1 MPGFYAQLFR
11 PSAMTASITVN
22 SFSPSASESI
32 TALRCDL
39 EYTVHADTH
48 FCFNLQAANCGGQV
62 VLDEALTVNPAD
74 GLEFFEDP
82 HTANRFFRCNASSG
96 VLKVRYDARVQLS
109 RPPVDQTLM
118 ECAVADLPHEVL
130 HCLMP
135 TRYCESDVMSR
146 AAQHLFGQIPRGYQR
161 VAYICQWI
169 RENIA
174 YQLGVSTAT
183 TSAKDVYLQR
193 AGVCRDFSHLA
204 ITFCRALNIPARL
217 VVGYVHFQEPPQ
229 DFHAVF
235 EAWLGGQWVMFDP
248 TALAPVERVV
258 RVGTGRDAKDTAFAT
273 LFGPVNMRY
282 MHIQVNHDGT
292 PPLEHPDPAQATLAM
307 T

>member
-1 MPGFYAQLFR
+1 M
-11 PSAMTASITVN
+11 
-22 SFSPSASESI
+22 SPAPI

-39 EYTVHADTH
+39 EYSINANAH
-48 FCFNLQAANCGGQV
+48 FCFNIQAARGGGQRV
-62 VLDEALTVNPAD
+62 IEESLEVSAD
-74 GLEFFEDP
+74 VRVQEFEDP
-82 HTANRFFRCNASSG
+82 NNGNRFFRCDAG
-96 VLKVRYDARVQLS
+96 AGILKVRYDARVEMLRKS
-109 RPPVDQTLM
+109 ADHSLL
-118 ECAVADLPHEVL
+118 ESAVGDLPHEVL

-146 AAQHLFGQIPRGYQR
+146 ATQHIFGQVPQGYQR
-161 VAYICQWI
+161 VDHICQWI
-169 RENIA
+169 RDNIA

-193 AGVCRDFSHLA
+193 AGVCRDFAHLA

-235 EAWLGGQWVMFDP
+235 EAWLDNQWVMFDP
-248 TALAPVERVV
+248 TALAPVEKMV

-292 PPLEHPDPAQATLAM
+292 PPLDDPDPAQATVRML
-307 T
+307 

>member
-1 MPGFYAQLFR
+1 MVT
-11 PSAMTASITVN
+11 PSNGM
-22 SFSPSASESI
+22 E
-32 TALRCDL
+32 
-39 EYTVHADTH
+39 EY
-48 FCFNLQAANCGGQV
+48 
-62 VLDEALTVNPAD
+62 
-74 GLEFFEDP
+74 EDP
-82 HTANRFFRCNASSG
+82 NNGNRFFRCNATSG
-96 VLKVRYDARVQLS
+96 VLAIRYEARVRMS
-109 RPPVDQTLM
+109 RAHPDESLL
-118 ECAVADLPHEVL
+118 ESAVGDLPHEVL

-146 AAQHLFGQIPRGYQR
+146 AAQHLFGQVPQGYQR
-161 VAYICQWI
+161 VAHICQWI

-193 AGVCRDFSHLA
+193 AGVCRDFAHLA

-235 EAWLGGQWVMFDP
+235 EVWLGGQWVMFDP
-248 TALAPVERVV
+248 TALAPVEHVV

-273 LFGPVNMRY
+273 LFGPVSMTYLN
-282 MHIQVNHDGT
+282 IQVNADGS
-292 PPLEHPDPAQATLAM
+292 PPLENPDPAQATVRM
-307 T
+307 V

>member
-1 MPGFYAQLFR
+1 M
-11 PSAMTASITVN
+11 IT
-22 SFSPSASESI
+22 PSI

-39 EYTVHADTH
+39 EYAVYADAH
-48 FCFNLQAANCGGQV
+48 FCFNLQAARSGGQE
-62 VLDEALTVNPAD
+62 VLEESLHVTPSN
-74 GLEFFEDP
+74 GMEEYEDP
-82 HTANRFFRCNASSG
+82 NNGNRFFRCNVTSG
-96 VLKVRYDARVQLS
+96 VLKIRYDARVRLS
-109 RPPVDQTLM
+109 RAHPDESLL
-118 ECAVADLPHEVL
+118 ESAVGDLPHDVL

-146 AAQHLFGQIPRGYQR
+146 AAQHLFGQIPQGYRR
-161 VAYICQWI
+161 VSHICEWI

-174 YQLGVSTAT
+174 YELGVSTAT

-235 EAWLGGQWVMFDP
+235 EVWLGGQWVMFDP

-273 LFGPVNMRY
+273 LFGPVSMTY
-282 MHIQVNHDGT
+282 MNIQVNDDGSA
-292 PPLEHPDPAQATLAM
+292 PLDNPDPAQATVRM
-307 T
+307 V

>member
-1 MPGFYAQLFR
+1 M
-11 PSAMTASITVN
+11 AS
-22 SFSPSASESI
+22 PSI

-39 EYTVHADTH
+39 EYSVNGDAH
-48 FCFNLQAANCGGQV
+48 FCFNIQASRSGGQEIV
-62 VLDEALTVNPAD
+62 EESLMVTPSNGME
-74 GLEFFEDP
+74 EYEDP
-82 HTANRFFRCNASSG
+82 NNGNRFFRCNATSG
-96 VLKVRYDARVQLS
+96 VLAIRYEARVRMS
-109 RPPVDQTLM
+109 RAHPDESLL
-118 ECAVADLPHEVL
+118 ESAVGDLPHEVL

-146 AAQHLFGQIPRGYQR
+146 AAQHLFGQVPQGYQR
-161 VAYICQWI
+161 VAHICQWI

-193 AGVCRDFSHLA
+193 AGVCRDFAHLA

-235 EAWLGGQWVMFDP
+235 EVWLGGQWVMFDP
-248 TALAPVERVV
+248 TALAPVEHVV

-273 LFGPVNMRY
+273 LFGPVSMTYLN
-282 MHIQVNHDGT
+282 IQVNADGS
-292 PPLEHPDPAQATLAM
+292 PPLENPDPAQATVRM
-307 T
+307 V